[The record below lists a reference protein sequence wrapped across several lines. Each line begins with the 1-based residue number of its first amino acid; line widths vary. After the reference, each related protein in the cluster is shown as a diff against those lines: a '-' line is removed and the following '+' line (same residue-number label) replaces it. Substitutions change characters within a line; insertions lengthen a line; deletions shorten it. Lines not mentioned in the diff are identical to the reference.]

1 MVIHREVDDTPAKLK
16 QRLARIA
23 VAFVLLD
30 GVIHRL
36 LGQAV
41 LQFKGDHR
49 QTVDKSAQIQRA
61 LVLSAEV
68 QLPRDAEA
76 VLRMALHR
84 LGVLWRRRAIEQVKA
99 QSPMLDAVA

>member
-1 MVIHREVDDTPAKLK
+1 MVIHREVNDTPAKLK

-36 LGQAV
+36 LGQVV
-41 LQFKGDHR
+41 LQLKSDHR
-49 QTVDKSAQIQRA
+49 QTVDESTQIQRA

-76 VLRMALHR
+76 VLRMALHC
-84 LGVLWRRRAIEQVKA
+84 LGVLRRRCAVEQVKA
-99 QSPMLDAVA
+99 KRSVLDAVA